1 MNFSD
6 PVNVDEKW
14 AGVFA
19 KLAPIDPVLRSKA
32 LLFLAKVLVI
42 SVTCCSE
49 QESLQLAVFKWS
61 TPLSA

>member
-6 PVNVDEKW
+6 PVIVDKKG

-19 KLAPIDPVLRSKA
+19 KLAPIEPVLGSKA
-32 LLFLAKVLVI
+32 RLFLVNVLVI

-49 QESLQLAVFKWS
+49 
-61 TPLSA
+61 

>member
-1 MNFSD
+1 MWKTETVILTQSWVMNFSD

-49 QESLQLAVFKWS
+49 
-61 TPLSA
+61 

>member
-32 LLFLAKVLVI
+32 LLFWLRFLLF
-42 SVTCCSE
+42 
-49 QESLQLAVFKWS
+49 Q
-61 TPLSA
+61 

>member
-14 AGVFA
+14 DGVFA
-19 KLAPIDPVLRSKA
+19 KLAPIDPVLGSKA

-49 QESLQLAVFKWS
+49 
-61 TPLSA
+61 